1 MIIYNGAKNAIV
13 DKSRRIEYKNTNK
26 QDNNPVFLGT
36 SLK

>member
-13 DKSRRIEYKNTNK
+13 DKSRRNEYKNTCK
-26 QDNNPVFLGT
+26 QDNNPVFFGI